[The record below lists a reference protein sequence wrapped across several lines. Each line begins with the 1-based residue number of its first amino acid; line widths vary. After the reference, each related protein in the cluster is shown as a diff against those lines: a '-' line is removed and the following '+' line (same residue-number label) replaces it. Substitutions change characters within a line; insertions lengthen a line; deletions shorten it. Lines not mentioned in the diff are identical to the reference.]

1 MEVRV
6 RALHDLKA
14 CFQLFLDGSIDTDWK
29 ATKES
34 ARRVLGVLEPRV
46 GNSPGELYV
55 APFETGYES
64 RLYQAIA
71 TFEATFT
78 SESSDAN
85 IFSVSQKG
93 THSTLDLMERAYENL
108 SSEVRSRLS
117 DEIKTDIAQAGRCLA
132 LECHT
137 ASGYHILRAVERL
150 IIKYLDKV
158 SGTPHKSK
166 NRNWGVYIDQL
177 RKLNADASVT
187 GYLDHIRSFYRNPLI
202 HPEATLT
209 GAQAFDLFNACLSAI
224 SQLDAAIE
232 AIP

>member
-6 RALHDLKA
+6 RALHDLKD
-14 CFQLFLDGSIDTDWK
+14 CLNFFLVNSADTNWK
-29 ATKES
+29 ATRDRVKELL
-34 ARRVLGVLEPRV
+34 ALIEPRV
-46 GNSPGELYV
+46 GDSPAELYV
-55 APFETGYES
+55 APFEAGFES
-64 RLYQAIA
+64 RVKQLREA
-71 TFEATFT
+71 FEATFA
-78 SESSDAN
+78 SEAQDSTV
-85 IFSVSQKG
+85 FSVSQKG

-108 SSEVRSRLS
+108 SPEVRSRLS
-117 DEIKTDIAQAGRCLA
+117 SEIKTDIAEAGRCLA
-132 LECHT
+132 LDCHT

-150 IIKYLDKV
+150 IVKYLDKV

-166 NRNWGVYIDQL
+166 SRNWGVYIDQL

-187 GYLDHIRSFYRNPLI
+187 GYLDHIRRFYRNPLI

-232 AIP
+232 GIP